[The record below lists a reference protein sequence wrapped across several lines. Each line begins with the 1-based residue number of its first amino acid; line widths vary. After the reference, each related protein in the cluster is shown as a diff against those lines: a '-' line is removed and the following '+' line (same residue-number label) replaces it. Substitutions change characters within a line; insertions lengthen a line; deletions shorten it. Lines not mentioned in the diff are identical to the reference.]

1 MARRKYRLQ
10 DVKDYIYEEYG
21 LDWKDYMTRDNDL
34 IRGVR
39 STDFDEDRLSVV
51 GFMYKDGRKVGVR
64 WIQASNTSLSV
75 SGFKTERED
84 WQDFLAKRYSQEQTL
99 NK

>member
-1 MARRKYRLQ
+1 MAKRKYKLQ
-10 DVKDYIYEEYG
+10 DIYDYLKQEFG
-21 LDWKDYMTRDNDL
+21 LDWKNCRVIGDDL

-51 GFMYKDGRKVGVR
+51 GLIYNGRKVGAR

-75 SGFKTERED
+75 SGFQTEHED
-84 WQDFLAKRYSQEQTL
+84 WQDFLAQRYNQKQTL
-99 NK
+99 